1 MRFTGFRQLCEEG
14 EDFKKSNMDGV
25 LARDLNVVPFSNDK
39 AMDMISPGS
48 AIQFTTNKDPK
59 KNTLL
64 KLNKLLGIEGED
76 VAMKLI
82 RVVQR
87 NKYGVQVED
96 ITGSCDKDGLNQG
109 RGIGP
114 YGDRP
119 FPHMPCSP
127 TSGRTWW
134 ISAADWDNI
143 RMPLPPGQG
152 GAGGG
157 GAGGPGGP
165 MGGGLGGPAGGGAP
179 PPPPP
184 GGPGGG
190 ATPPPPA

>member
-1 MRFTGFRQLCEEG
+1 MPPAPEQEPGKSKPKHHR
-14 EDFKKSNMDGV
+14 DFEKSNVTGV
-25 LARDLNVVPFSNDK
+25 LARDLNIVPGSNDE
-39 AMDMISPGS
+39 AMDMPSPGG

-76 VAMKLI
+76 VAMKSI
-82 RVVQR
+82 RIIRR
-87 NKYGVQVED
+87 NKYGVQIQDV
-96 ITGSCDKDGLNQG
+96 TGSCDKDGLNQG
-109 RGIGP
+109 RGLGP
-114 YGDRP
+114 YSDRP

-143 RMPLPPGQG
+143 WMPLPPGQG
-152 GAGGG
+152 GAGG
-157 GAGGPGGP
+157 AGGGMGGP
-165 MGGGLGGPAGGGAP
+165 GGGLGGPAGGGAA

-184 GGPGGG
+184 GGAG
-190 ATPPPPA
+190 AGAPPA